1 MKLLTLLLVNF
12 NSMNTFNFLF
22 HSDKIKQKNE
32 VLAPTIKNNDKDKKF
47 ARKNGSNETFVT
59 KSNKIERKLKKVLH
73 KKLSK

>member
-22 HSDKIKQKNE
+22 YSDKIDQRNE
-32 VLAPTIKNNDKDKKF
+32 VLAPTIKNSNKKF

-59 KSNKIERKLKKVLH
+59 RSNKIERKLKKVLH